1 MQPDVVP
8 EADGWEGDD
17 GLPIIEDMV
26 LQEDL
31 VQREEFKTGDDNQDG
46 QLLSFIDEDEQTS
59 LNKVALRMSVTSNS
73 PFEGSFARA
82 EVDMV
87 SNILD
92 GKNHRGS
99 TLRDSE
105 GKSID
110 QGASPEKEIVV
121 SDLDDLEPDNEDTFN
136 T

>member
-1 MQPDVVP
+1 M
-8 EADGWEGDD
+8 
-17 GLPIIEDMV
+17 
-26 LQEDL
+26 
-31 VQREEFKTGDDNQDG
+31 
-46 QLLSFIDEDEQTS
+46 
-59 LNKVALRMSVTSNS
+59 TSNN

-99 TLRDSE
+99 TLRDSI
-105 GKSID
+105 GNSID
-110 QGASPEKEIVV
+110 RGASPEKEINV
-121 SDLDDLEPDNEDTFN
+121 SDLDDFEPDNEETFN